1 MNPESKLCFDTMGKR
16 EYGKVSLFNC
26 HGIGGNQ
33 VREREREGEGR
44 ITILLQE
51 FGFSDSGEIVFDDDL
66 CLDVSSKERGGKVG
80 ILNCHGLG
88 GNQKWE
94 YNNVVSLTMMWSVDI
109 ISFCMIDSFTST
121 RGN

>member
-1 MNPESKLCFDTMGKR
+1 MNPQSKLCFDSMGKR
-16 EYGKVSLFNC
+16 EYGKVSLFTC

-33 VREREREGEGR
+33 VSERERGKEGGIDREREGR

-51 FGFSDSGEIVFDDDL
+51 FGFSDTGELIYDDDL

-80 ILNCHGLG
+80 ILSCHGLG

-94 YNNVVSLTMMWSVDI
+94 YNNVVSLCTHYH
-109 ISFCMIDSFTST
+109 
-121 RGN
+121 